1 MELVPIYRFEY
12 FDRRRRAWVVHPEY
26 ATDEV
31 IESLGGR
38 RLPQSEALVHPSRL
52 DHDGYVPLVP

>member
-12 FDRRRRAWVVHPEY
+12 FDEQRDAWVVHPHY

-31 IESLGGR
+31 IAHLGGR
-38 RLPQSEALVHPSRL
+38 RLPQSEALVNPSRL
-52 DHDGYVPLVP
+52 DRNGFVPLVP